1 MHFTRLACRALPVL
15 CLLFSFLF
23 SQAQNQTVTGK
34 VINDADKKPIPG
46 VTVTVKGTKTAT
58 VTNEDGSFTL
68 KGLDPGATLQFTS
81 VGFQTQEVSAS
92 RAGIISLKS
101 SEAIMSELVV
111 VGYATQKKRDLTGAV
126 SVVDV
131 TKMNKQPS
139 PSISDQLQGQ
149 VAGVT
154 ITTSGSPGEPAKFRI
169 RGFGSFGTSDPLF
182 VVDGTQTTNI
192 NDINPN

>member
-81 VGFQTQEVSAS
+81 VGFQTQEVSAAK
-92 RAGIISLKS
+92 AGIVSLKS
-101 SEAIMSELVV
+101 SESIMSELVV
-111 VGYATQKKRDLTGAV
+111 VGYATQKKR
-126 SVVDV
+126 
-131 TKMNKQPS
+131 
-139 PSISDQLQGQ
+139 
-149 VAGVT
+149 
-154 ITTSGSPGEPAKFRI
+154 
-169 RGFGSFGTSDPLF
+169 
-182 VVDGTQTTNI
+182 
-192 NDINPN
+192 